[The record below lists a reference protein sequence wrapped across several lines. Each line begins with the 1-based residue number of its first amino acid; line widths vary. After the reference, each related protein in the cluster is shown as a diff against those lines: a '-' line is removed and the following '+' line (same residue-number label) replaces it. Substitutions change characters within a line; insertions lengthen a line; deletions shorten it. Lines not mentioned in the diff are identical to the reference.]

1 MISNDTIIA
10 LATPSG
16 AGAIAVI
23 RISGKEAIAKVAPFF
38 KSASG
43 KDLSEQ
49 KSHSIRLGHV
59 VDTEKILDEVLVSVF
74 KGPHSYT
81 GEDVVEISCHGSPF
95 IQQQIIQLFLR
106 NGCRTAEAGEFTLRA
121 FLNGK
126 MDLSQAE
133 AVADLI
139 ASENEAS
146 HQIAI
151 QQMRGGFS
159 NEIKKLREELLNFAS
174 LIELELDFA
183 EEDVEFADR
192 KQFKDLL
199 ERIHKVLKRL
209 IDSFAVGNVIKNGIP
224 VAIVG
229 EPNVGKSTLLNAL
242 LNEERAL
249 VSEIAGTTRDTIE
262 DEISI
267 GGIGFRFIDTAGIR
281 DTKDVVEGMGIQ
293 RTFEKIGQAQLVIY
307 IIESSALVHQAAAMS
322 SAISTAASET
332 SASTLQEG
340 ALPNFLLEIQKMK
353 KKYPDKPVLVVANKT
368 DKLTKQQIV
377 NLISETPLS
386 ANQVLHFLPISA
398 KTGEGVEELKSKLLE
413 FVNTGALRNN
423 ETIVTNTR
431 HYNALLKALEEIEK
445 VQLGIQQNLSSD
457 LMAIDVREALYH
469 LGEITGQ
476 VTNDELLGNIFANF
490 CIGK

>member
-1 MISNDTIIA
+1 MVTDDTIIA

-23 RISGKEAIAKVAPFF
+23 RVSGKNAVKITAPLFQSSF
-38 KSASG
+38 G
-43 KDLSEQ
+43 KNLMEQ
-49 KSHSIRLGHV
+49 PSHTIRLGHIV
-59 VDTEKILDEVLVSVF
+59 EDGKILDEVLVSVF
-74 KGPHSYT
+74 KAPHSYT
-81 GEDVVEISCHGSPF
+81 GENVVEISCHGSNY

-106 NGCRTAEAGEFTLRA
+106 NGCRTAQPGEFTLRA

-139 ASENEAS
+139 ASDNAAS
-146 HQIAI
+146 HEIAI

-159 NEIKKLREELLNFAS
+159 NEIAELRTELLNFAS
-174 LIELELDFA
+174 LIELELDFS

-192 KQFKDLL
+192 TQFKNLL
-199 ERIHKVLKRL
+199 ARIREVLKRL
-209 IDSFAVGNVIKNGIP
+209 IASFAMGNVIKNGIP
-224 VAIVG
+224 IAIVG

-249 VSEIAGTTRDTIE
+249 VSDIAGTTRDTVE
-262 DEISI
+262 DEIAI

-281 DTKDVVEGMGIQ
+281 ETEDVVEGMGIQ
-293 RTFEKIGQAQLVIY
+293 RTFEKIEKSQVTLFLIDSLQILTSSERQ
-307 IIESSALVHQAAAMS
+307 ESLIGSLKKIKMDH
-322 SAISTAASET
+322 
-332 SASTLQEG
+332 
-340 ALPNFLLEIQKMK
+340 PQK
-353 KKYPDKPVLVVANKT
+353 PIVVVANKKDQLSEEQNDAIT
-368 DKLTKQQIV
+368 QMLDQIDGITFQI
-377 NLISETPLS
+377 L
-386 ANQVLHFLPISA
+386 SA
-398 KTGEGVEELKSKLLE
+398 KTKVGVEELKDTLLS

-423 ETIVTNTR
+423 ETIVTNSR
-431 HYNALLKALEEIEK
+431 HYDSLIKALEEIEK
-445 VQLGIQQNLSSD
+445 IQLGMDQGLSSD
-457 LMAIDVREALYH
+457 LLAIDVREALYH

>member
-1 MISNDTIIA
+1 MIQNDTIVA
-10 LATPSG
+10 LASPSG

-23 RISGKEAIAKVAPFF
+23 RISGNDAIAVS
-38 KSASG
+38 KSIFNSVSG
-43 KDLSEQ
+43 KDITKQ
-49 KSHSIRLGHV
+49 KTHTLHLGHI
-59 VDTEKILDEVLVSVF
+59 VDDTKVIDQVLLSIF
-74 KGPHSYT
+74 KGPNSYT
-81 GEDVVEISCHGSPF
+81 GENTIEISCHGSTY
-95 IQQQIIQLFLR
+95 IQQQIIQLLLR
-106 NGCRTAEAGEFTLRA
+106 KGCRMANAGEFTLRS

-139 ASENEAS
+139 SSDNEAS
-146 HQIAI
+146 HQIAM

-159 NEIKKLREELLNFAS
+159 NEIKQLRQELLNFAS

-183 EEDVEFADR
+183 EEDVAFADR
-192 KQFKDLL
+192 TQFKELL
-199 ERIHKVLKRL
+199 NRIEFVLKRL

-242 LNEERAL
+242 LNEERAI

-262 DEISI
+262 DELVI

-281 DTKDVVEGMGIQ
+281 ETADVIESLGI
-293 RTFEKIGQAQLVIY
+293 RKTFEKIEQAQVVLYLVDRSRLSVDGKL
-307 IIESSALVHQAAAMS
+307 ENL
-322 SAISTAASET
+322 
-332 SASTLQEG
+332 
-340 ALPNFLLEIQKMK
+340 LLEVGKTRNQFPQKPIVVIINKMDLIS
-353 KKYPDKPVLVVANKT
+353 PENVSIIDK
-368 DKLTKQQIV
+368 KLTTNNQQLTTIY
-377 NLISETPLS
+377 
-386 ANQVLHFLPISA
+386 ISA
-398 KTGEGVEELKSKLLE
+398 KENIGVDELKNQLLS

-431 HYNALLKALEEIEK
+431 HYDSLLKALDEIQK
-445 VQLGIQQNLSSD
+445 VNYGLQTNISSD
-457 LMAIDVREALYH
+457 LMAIDIREALYH
-469 LGEITGQ
+469 FGMITGE

>member
-1 MISNDTIIA
+1 MIQNDTIVA
-10 LATPSG
+10 LASPSG

-23 RISGKEAIAKVAPFF
+23 RISGNDAIRVSNSVFN
-38 KSASG
+38 SISG
-43 KDLSEQ
+43 KDITKQ
-49 KSHSIRLGHV
+49 KTHTLHLGHI
-59 VDTEKILDEVLVSVF
+59 VDGTKVIDQVLLSIF
-74 KGPHSYT
+74 KGPNSYT
-81 GEDVVEISCHGSPF
+81 GENTIEISCHGSTY
-95 IQQQIIQLFLR
+95 IQQQIIQLLLR
-106 NGCRTAEAGEFTLRA
+106 KGCRTANAGEFTLRS

-139 ASENEAS
+139 SSDNEAS
-146 HQIAI
+146 HQIAM

-159 NEIKKLREELLNFAS
+159 NEIKELRQELLNFAS

-183 EEDVEFADR
+183 EEDVAFADR
-192 KQFKDLL
+192 TQFRELL
-199 ERIHKVLKRL
+199 NRIEFVLKRL

-242 LNEERAL
+242 LNEERAI

-262 DEISI
+262 DELVI

-281 DTKDVVEGMGIQ
+281 ETADVIESLGI
-293 RTFEKIGQAQLVIY
+293 RKTFEKIEQAQVVLYLSPLTPKGGTLNSENIRQVQVEIEKIKNQFPLKPL
-307 IIESSALVHQAAAMS
+307 IIIGNKKDLY
-322 SAISTAASET
+322 SEEQIRN
-332 SASTLQEG
+332 LQFEI
-340 ALPNFLLEIQKMK
+340 PTILL
-353 KKYPDKPVLVVANKT
+353 
-368 DKLTKQQIV
+368 
-377 NLISETPLS
+377 
-386 ANQVLHFLPISA
+386 ISA
-398 KTGEGVEELKSKLLE
+398 KENIGVDELKNQLLS

-431 HYNALLKALEEIEK
+431 HYDSLLKALDEIQK
-445 VQLGIQQNLSSD
+445 VNYGLQTNISSD
-457 LMAIDVREALYH
+457 LMAIDIREALYH
-469 LGEITGQ
+469 FGMITGE